1 MCFLAF
7 ITKQF
12 RVLSHEAILTQE
24 KKKKYSIPLMKDI
37 LFPILIIE
45 SVMSEHYCA
54 YKKKKKLQIM
64 KVNIWRII
72 LYSTST

>member
-1 MCFLAF
+1 
-7 ITKQF
+7 
-12 RVLSHEAILTQE
+12 
-24 KKKKYSIPLMKDI
+24 MKDI

-64 KVNIWRII
+64 KINIWKII
-72 LYSTST
+72 LYNTST

>member
-1 MCFLAF
+1 MCFLSF

-12 RVLSHEAILTQE
+12 RVLSHEAIWTQE
-24 KKKKYSIPLMKDI
+24 GKKSSIPLMKDI

-64 KVNIWRII
+64 KINIWKII
-72 LYSTST
+72 LYNTST

>member
-24 KKKKYSIPLMKDI
+24 KKKYSIPLMKDI
-37 LFPILIIE
+37 LFSNFNHRKCDVRTLL
-45 SVMSEHYCA
+45 C
-54 YKKKKKLQIM
+54 LQEE
-64 KVNIWRII
+64 KEATN
-72 LYSTST
+72 YEN

>member
-1 MCFLAF
+1 M
-7 ITKQF
+7 
-12 RVLSHEAILTQE
+12 LSHEAIWTQE
-24 KKKKYSIPLMKDI
+24 EKKSSIPLMKDI

-64 KVNIWRII
+64 KINIWKII
-72 LYSTST
+72 LYNTST